1 MNIPKQ
7 TPLKGHRFPDCPN
20 TTSVQTQEYFSEN
33 IFANMDYAKSKLCN
47 SSFNKIPISPK
58 ANIECAHL
66 SEVHFL
72 KEENSLLKNTIL
84 QKDAEIEQ
92 LKIKSGDDKNHME
105 QFSYIAS
112 HDLKEPLR
120 MVTSYLGLLKNK
132 FGSQLDDKA
141 NTYIDFALDGGA
153 RLHTM
158 FNGLLDLSQTGRT
171 DECKRIISFNDIIEE
186 VQINISKKIKE
197 TKAKIKVIGLMPSL
211 AVYEKS
217 VIKLMEN
224 LICNAIKFSKAGEIP
239 VVEISAK
246 ERAAT
251 WEFCVADN
259 GIGMDEK
266 CYKQIFALFSKL
278 HNSVAYHGNGIGL
291 AICKKAVEHHRG
303 VIWVSAEVNKGSNFY
318 FTLPKII

>member
-20 TTSVQTQEYFSEN
+20 TTSVQTNNYFSEN
-33 IFANMDYAKSKLCN
+33 IFANRESAKSELDN
-47 SSFNKIPISPK
+47 SSFHKIPFTIK

-66 SEVHFL
+66 SEVRLL
-72 KEENSLLKNTIL
+72 KEENLLLKNSIL
-84 QKDAEIEQ
+84 QKDAEIDQ
-92 LKIKSGDDKNHME
+92 LKLKSGDDKSHME

-141 NTYIDFALDGGA
+141 NTYIDFALDGGV

-171 DECKRIISFNDIIEE
+171 DESKRTISFNEIIEE

-197 TKAKIKVIGLMPSL
+197 TNAQIKVIGVMPAL
-211 AVYEKS
+211 AVYEKAI
-217 VIKLMEN
+217 IKLMEN
-224 LICNAIKFSKAGEIP
+224 LICNAIKFSKAGETP

-246 ERAAT
+246 EKEAT
-251 WEFCVADN
+251 WEFCIADN
-259 GIGMDEK
+259 GIGMHEDS
-266 CYKQIFALFSKL
+266 YKQIFAVFSKL
-278 HNSVAYHGNGIGL
+278 HNSVAYPGNGIGL
-291 AICKKAVEHHRG
+291 AICKKAIQHHG
-303 VIWVSAEVNKGSNFY
+303 GAIWVTAEINKGSKFY
-318 FTLPKII
+318 FTLPK